1 MDKIEQLACEEHAQW
16 CHWARHML
24 DNMTPE
30 NVARWRRQID
40 TPYNEL
46 SEEDK
51 EKDRVWARR
60 ILSHLNG
67 GSF

>member
-1 MDKIEQLACEEHAQW
+1 MDIIERLACEEHSQW
-16 CHWARHML
+16 CQWARHML

-30 NVARWRRQID
+30 NIVLWRRQID
-40 TPYNEL
+40 TPYLQL

-60 ILSHLNG
+60 TISHMID